1 MSQLTCR
8 TARLCWFTD
17 DVYASSWPE
26 RLNSSCAKVQRRI
39 DGAPSML
46 GEVRFYNSGEYTDT
60 AHHFSPLVFFI
71 EMHWQVKSFKP
82 GVLKLLVL
90 WSP

>member
-1 MSQLTCR
+1 
-8 TARLCWFTD
+8 
-17 DVYASSWPE
+17 
-26 RLNSSCAKVQRRI
+26 
-39 DGAPSML
+39 ML